1 MRINIRSKLFILM
14 VGLTGAML
22 GGVLFFVEGILSEAI
37 NAKIVHDFN
46 KTQKVFRQVQALR
59 YDRLLESSALIGE
72 NPAFKGNLQVG
83 DPASLEYIIEYEF
96 AQLIIDLDLFI
107 VTDRNGEVLVGYNA
121 PEGFEVRQRPSVQ
134 RALRGEYGDYL
145 IGGDDGWPELMA
157 IGDKLYLVSVVPV
170 YLGDSVIGTIT
181 QGVQIDQQE
190 VDVFQESDAAI
201 DVTVVLDEKL
211 VATTVKGLKQ
221 SDIDVFCDGHSH
233 NLDSILADMLPGA
246 PFRSPLAGVPVFAYV
261 SPLGEGERAFFLAT
275 VPEAY
280 EFAILE
286 TLGQVT
292 RWTAAVALV
301 LTLVLAYFLGNRISR
316 PILRLVEGMNRVE
329 GGYLDVSVRTTT
341 HDEIALLTD
350 AFNKMTIGMRER
362 LQLMRYVGSHTQEMI
377 SKNVG
382 GQVNLG
388 GVREVLAVMFTDI
401 RGFTAFSEKR
411 QPEEVISML
420 NRYLGFQAEIVP
432 RFGGSIDKFVGDE
445 MVALFIGERA
455 LERAIDC
462 AVEIQRCVRKE
473 HETDPVPIDIGI
485 GINYGSVIL
494 GNMGAENRLDYTVI
508 GAEVNLG
515 ARLCQ
520 AAAPQEILV
529 PAQLLDGLAVRVVE
543 TKQMAFKGF
552 SEELSIASLA
562 SDGEA
567 HS

>member
-1 MRINIRSKLFILM
+1 MRINIRTKLFVLM
-14 VGLTGAML
+14 VGLTGVML
-22 GGVLFFVEGILSEAI
+22 GFVLVAVEGILSEAI

-59 YDRLLESSALIGE
+59 YDRLLESSVLIGE

-96 AQLIIDLDLFI
+96 AQLTVDLDLFI
-107 VTDRNGEVLVGYNA
+107 VTDREGKVLAGYNA
-121 PEGFEVRQRPSVQ
+121 PEGIEVHQRPSVQ

-145 IGGDDGWPELMA
+145 IGGDGWPELMA
-157 IGDKLYLVSVVPV
+157 IEDKLYLISVVPV

-190 VDVFQESDAAI
+190 VDRFQESDAAI
-201 DVTVVLDEKL
+201 DVTVVLDDRL
-211 VATTVKGLKQ
+211 VATTVSPLSQ
-221 SDIDVFCDGHSH
+221 VDLDVFCAGHRDS
-233 NLDSILADMLPGA
+233 LDNVLAEMRPGM
-246 PFRSPLAGVPVFAYV
+246 PFRAPLAGVPVFAYV
-261 SPLGEGERAFFLAT
+261 SPLGEGERAFFVAT

-280 EFAILE
+280 EFAILN
-286 TLGQVT
+286 TLDQVT
-292 RWTAAVALV
+292 RWAAVAALV
-301 LTLVLAYFLGNRISR
+301 VTLLLAYLLGNRLSR

-329 GGYLDVSVRTTT
+329 EGDLNVAVRATT
-341 HDEIALLTD
+341 HDEISLLTD
-350 AFNKMTIGMRER
+350 AFNRMTVGMRER
-362 LQLMRYVGSHTQEMI
+362 MQLMRYVGSHTQDMI
-377 SKNVG
+377 HKNVG

-388 GVREVLAVMFTDI
+388 GTREVLAVMFTDI

-432 RFGGSIDKFVGDE
+432 RFEGSIDKFVGDE
-445 MVALFIGERA
+445 MVALFIGEHA

-462 AVEIQRCVRKE
+462 AIEIQRCVCKE
-473 HETDPVPIDIGI
+473 HETDPVPIDVGI
-485 GINYGSVIL
+485 GINYGPVIL

-520 AAAPQEILV
+520 AAAPKEILV
-529 PAQLLDGLAVRVVE
+529 LERLLAGLEKQVRVVE
-543 TKQMAFKGF
+543 IKKMAFKGF
-552 SEELSIASLA
+552 TEELAVASLA
-562 SDGEA
+562 SGEEA
-567 HS
+567 